1 MAKIF
6 GHNVDLKSVAQIVAV
21 VAGVFSLNGM
31 EQREITNYVKLKNME
46 WAEKQTHDAEIER
59 MLRDKVTEIK

>member
-6 GHNVDLKSVAQIVAV
+6 GRNVDLTSVAQIVAV

-46 WAEKQTHDAEIER
+46 WAEKRTHDAEIER

>member
-6 GHNVDLKSVAQIVAV
+6 GRNVDLTSVAQIVAV

-31 EQREITNYVKLKNME
+31 EQREIANYVKLKNME
-46 WAEKQTHDAEIER
+46 WAEKCTHDAEIER

>member
-6 GHNVDLKSVAQIVAV
+6 GHEVDLMNVAKVVAV
-21 VAGVFSLNGM
+21 VAGVFSLNGA
-31 EQREITNYVKLKNME
+31 EQREMTNYVKLKNME
-46 WAEKQTHDAEIER
+46 WAEKRTHDAEIER

>member
-6 GHNVDLKSVAQIVAV
+6 GHDVDLMNVAKIVTI
-21 VAGVFSLNGM
+21 VAGVFSLNGA
-31 EQREITNYVKLKNME
+31 EQQQLRNYVDLINRE
-46 WAEKQTHDAEIER
+46 WVEKRTHDAEIER

>member
-6 GHNVDLKSVAQIVAV
+6 GRNVDLTSVAQIVAV

-46 WAEKQTHDAEIER
+46 WAEKQTRDSEIER

>member
-6 GHNVDLKSVAQIVAV
+6 GHEVDLKNVAAIVAV
-21 VAGVFSLNGM
+21 VAGVFSLNGA

-46 WAEKQTHDAEIER
+46 WVEKRTHDAEIER

>member
-6 GHNVDLKSVAQIVAV
+6 GHDVDLLNVGKIVTV
-21 VAGVFSLNGM
+21 VAGVFSLNGA
-31 EQREITNYVKLKNME
+31 EQRALGNYVDLNNRQ
-46 WAEKQTHDAEIER
+46 WVEKRIKDAEIER

>member
-6 GHNVDLKSVAQIVAV
+6 GHEVDLMNVAKVVAV
-21 VAGVFSLNGM
+21 VAGVFSLNGR
-31 EQREITNYVKLKNME
+31 EQREISNYVSLKSTE
-46 WAEKQTHDAEIER
+46 WAEKRTRDSEIER